1 MSRAA
6 ITFVNQNHSPLRL
19 LLAAAV
25 FLLLLTGPLTARVR
39 ACTSFI
45 QETPEG
51 PVFGTNLDL
60 LVPADGLIVVNR
72 RGIAKEYFRKGIDGK
87 TKKWVSKY
95 GSVSFDTAGRGFAW
109 SGMNEAGLVISGME
123 DMASE
128 YPEPDGRAPFD
139 IGSWTQY
146 VLDTCATVDDVI
158 GVDRV
163 IRPESDNGRPSHFL
177 VADAVGG
184 RAALEY
190 IDGKLV
196 VYKNRNLPI
205 RAMSNMPYGRA
216 LEAFNRG
223 GARWWWSNP
232 GRSAERFAA
241 AGSRAADYDPAQ
253 DPNEVEYA
261 FHTLAVVSDQ
271 YTKWSVGFHIG
282 KRKIWF
288 RTTRDGRARWIS
300 LDDLDFS
307 CDAPSLILDIHT
319 GNTGDVTRAFVPYNR
334 ETNLR
339 VFETMCAR
347 LGIHVPHEDAV
358 SLMKAQEGF
367 GCAQSIT
374 QDVSAPLRSTQRRRP
389 DGH

>member
-1 MSRAA
+1 MTRSDVISLTR
-6 ITFVNQNHSPLRL
+6 NPSPLNL
-19 LLAAAV
+19 LLAAVV
-25 FLLLLTGPLTARVR
+25 FLLLLTGPLTGRAR
-39 ACTSFI
+39 ACTSFV
-45 QETPEG
+45 QDTPDG

-109 SGMNEAGLVISGME
+109 SGMNGAGLVISGME

-128 YPEPDGRAPFD
+128 YPEPDARAPFD

-158 GVDRV
+158 SVDRV

-177 VADAVGG
+177 VADETGKT
-184 RAALEY
+184 AALEY

-196 VYKNRNLPI
+196 VYKGKDLPI
-205 RAMSNMPYGRA
+205 RVMSNMPYGRA

-232 GRSAERFAA
+232 GRSAERFATAGARNA
-241 AGSRAADYDPAQ
+241 AYDAKAN
-253 DPNEVEYA
+253 PNEVDYA
-261 FHTLAVVSDQ
+261 FHTLSLVSDQ
-271 YTKWSVGFHIG
+271 YTKWSVGYHIG

-288 RTTRDGRARWIS
+288 RTTRDRRARWIS
-300 LDDLDFS
+300 LGDLDFS
-307 CDAPSLILDIHT
+307 CGAPSLILDVHT
-319 GNTGDVTRAFVPYNR
+319 GNTGDVTRAFIPYNR
-334 ETNLR
+334 ETNLK

-347 LGIHVPHEDAV
+347 LGIHVPHADAV
-358 SLMKAQEGF
+358 NLMKAQEEF
-367 GCAQSIT
+367 SCA
-374 QDVSAPLRSTQRRRP
+374 R
-389 DGH
+389 